1 MEGQRTK
8 ATFKALRETVGLSQD
23 NVAKDLG
30 VSVTSVKR
38 WERPG
43 YQYPPADAWEYML
56 DAYRAHCDAV
66 NGALEQVDEIADLVG
81 HDPELVPITYWRT
94 QEQYDRAGRDPG
106 YVGVVNACAR
116 AVGDELLKQGIE
128 VEWRF
133 PEEGAVSTPGSRY

>member
-1 MEGQRTK
+1 MKQRTK

-23 NVAKDLG
+23 NVARDLG

-43 YQYPPADAWEYML
+43 YQHPPVDAWDYLL
-56 DAYRAHCDAV
+56 DAYQAHCDAV
-66 NGALEQVDEIADLVG
+66 NGALEQVDEIADIAG

-94 QEQYDRAGRDPG
+94 QEQYDKAGRDPG
-106 YVGVVNACAR
+106 YVGVVNARAR
-116 AVGDELLKQGIE
+116 AVGDEILLRGIE

>member
-30 VSVTSVKR
+30 VSVISVKR

-66 NGALEQVDEIADLVG
+66 NGALDQVDEIADFVG
-81 HDPELVPITYWRT
+81 RYPELVSITYWRT
-94 QEQYDRAGRDPG
+94 QEQYDRLERDPG
-106 YVGVVNACAR
+106 HVGMINARAR
-116 AVGDELLKQGIE
+116 AVGGGLLEQGIE

>member
-1 MEGQRTK
+1 MEQRTK

-23 NVAKDLG
+23 NVAHDLG

-43 YQYPPADAWEYML
+43 YQCPPADAWEYML
-56 DAYRAHCDAV
+56 DAYQAHCDAV
-66 NGALEQVDEIADLVG
+66 NGALEQVDEIADLAG
-81 HDPELVPITYWRT
+81 CDPELVPITYWRT
-94 QEQYDRAGRDPG
+94 QDQYDRLGRDPG
-106 YVGVVNACAR
+106 YVGVVNARAR
-116 AVGDELLKQGIE
+116 AVGEELLKQGIE